1 MDRAERSLLLSCFQ
15 DEVILDKHRV
25 EEEIRELRDERIYLQ
40 LKVDVLSKAEDQFH
54 EDIGNLLIQMQLV
67 DMRMEHE
74 LPELEDKLKTLE
86 LKLELIK
93 QFGHDNGPQF

>member
-1 MDRAERSLLLSCFQ
+1 MLDKAERSLLLSCFH
-15 DEVILDKHRV
+15 DEICLDKLRID
-25 EEEIRELRDERIYLQ
+25 EEIRELRDQRIYLQ
-40 LKVDVLSKAEDQFH
+40 LKIDVLSKAEDQFH
-54 EDIGNLLIQMQLV
+54 EDIGDLLLQMQLV

-93 QFGHDNGPQF
+93 HFEPSID